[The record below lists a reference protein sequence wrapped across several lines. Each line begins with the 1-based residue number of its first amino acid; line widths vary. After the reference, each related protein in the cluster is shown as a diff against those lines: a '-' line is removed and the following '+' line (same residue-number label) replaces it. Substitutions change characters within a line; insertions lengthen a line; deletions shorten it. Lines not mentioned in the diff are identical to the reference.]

1 MQQNE
6 SDHMKHELIME
17 NWRKYVNEQ
26 VLSKARSRAAKAASK
41 NLRKGAGSARP
52 KAIDYGNIDTPST
65 KKQDLKRP
73 GPNASK
79 AEIEKYNQEVYAK
92 YNSKDGK
99 YFCLPKIANEQQQL
113 PSYAT
118 NCMKFGKTANG
129 MVIEPTLYPAYY
141 KLSAE
146 EVESLKKVYDYQ
158 NTSKVGGIDLADVD
172 AKTLLNLKKR
182 GGVAFFQGLVWR
194 GFGVNNYADLQKQLP
209 GFRNTM
215 SQKDFDDQLRF
226 LRDNQHLPHVK
237 ENFPIDENG
246 FIKFRNSLPDN
257 VGHVTSD
264 RISGGAS
271 FTTQKNKSVDFA
283 KSGREF
289 FGSKY
294 QVIVRTFA
302 DATNN
307 IHVNK
312 TLQKNANIDVGPDR
326 ERFGFRKANEGE
338 VIVFGG
344 KNWDSKSVPI
354 DTIYIKLLD

>member
-1 MQQNE
+1 
-6 SDHMKHELIME
+6 ME

-26 VLSKARSRAAKAASK
+26 GLSKVRSRAARASK
-41 NLRKGAGSARP
+41 AGKLRKSGGGSRP
-52 KAIDYGNIDTPST
+52 KAIDYDDVEISST
-65 KKQDLKRP
+65 KKQDVKRP
-73 GPNASK
+73 GLNASK

-99 YFCLPKIANEQQQL
+99 SFCIPKIANEQQQL

-158 NTSKVGGIDLADVD
+158 NTSKVGGIDLADAD

-194 GFGVNNYADLQKQLP
+194 GFGVKNYADLQKQLP
-209 GFRNTM
+209 GFTATT
-215 SQKDFDDQLRF
+215 SQKDFDDQLRW
-226 LRDNQHLPHVK
+226 LRDNQHRPHVK
-237 ENFPIDENG
+237 EHFPIDENG

-283 KSGREF
+283 KGGRDF
-289 FGSKY
+289 FGSRY
-294 QVIVRTFA
+294 QVIVRTYV

-312 TLQKNANIDVGPDR
+312 TLQKNSNIDVGPDR

-338 VIVFGG
+338 VLVFGG
-344 KNWDSKSVPI
+344 ENWNSKSVPI
-354 DTIYIKLLD
+354 DTVYIKILD